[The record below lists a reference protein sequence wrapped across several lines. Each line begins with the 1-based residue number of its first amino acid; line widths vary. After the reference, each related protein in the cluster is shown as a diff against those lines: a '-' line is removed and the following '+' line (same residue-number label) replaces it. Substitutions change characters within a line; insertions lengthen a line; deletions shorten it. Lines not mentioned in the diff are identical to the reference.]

1 MIQNLSCVKS
11 CVVTNGSQYMY
22 TSFCLQAAK
31 EYAKK
36 LEDENALK
44 EREYSEEV
52 HLAWH
57 QLALMIDVVLYLTA
71 NFISSNVICMFYI
84 FKRHAKRKR
93 KSLK

>member
-1 MIQNLSCVKS
+1 MCQIMCGKKWFAIHV
-11 CVVTNGSQYMY
+11 YIFF
-22 TSFCLQAAK
+22 FCFQAAK
-31 EYAKK
+31 ECAKK

-57 QLALMIDVVLYLTA
+57 QLTLMLDVALYLTA
-71 NFISSNVICMFYI
+71 NLISSNVIYMFYL

-93 KSLK
+93 RSLK